1 MSAKNLIEFE
11 KDAYKVKLKLCQV
24 QIFVKDTKVEPLIQ
38 ISDNSVFDSE
48 TLIIRESKE
57 NKTFKQP
64 HFYTVITSK
73 LLKDHPEIQMMFPAT
88 VQCLFKAIRRTRK
101 ALKLL
106 RKQ

>member
-24 QIFVKDTKVEPLIQ
+24 QIFVKDAKVEPLIQ